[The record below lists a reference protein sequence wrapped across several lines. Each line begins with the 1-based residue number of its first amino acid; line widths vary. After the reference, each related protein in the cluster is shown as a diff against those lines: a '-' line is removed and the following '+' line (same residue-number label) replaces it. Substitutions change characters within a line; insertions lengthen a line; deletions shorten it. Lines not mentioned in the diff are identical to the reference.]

1 MTAGAADAGR
11 PPAPRAARVTL
22 AHRLEAAL
30 VTAASGL
37 FRLLGVD
44 RASSLGGWV
53 GRTLGPRLKALSRRA
68 ERNLKAAYP
77 DKTDAD
83 IAEIIAGVWENLG
96 RTAAEFS
103 HLKAFRPFEEGGRI
117 EVSGAEHIEAVKA
130 SGKPAV
136 FVSGHFANWE
146 IMSIVLH
153 RCGIDYCVVYRA
165 ANNPLVD
172 AQVIRWRT
180 GVMSLNQAP
189 KGKDGAKRILAAMKA
204 GQSLAM
210 LVDQKMND
218 GIAAPFFGRE
228 AMTAPAAAR
237 MALRFGAPV
246 IPLSVERLRGA
257 RFHFR
262 AHPPLTVTPT
272 GDTGADVLTLT
283 SDINRFLERQITAHP
298 SQWLWLHN
306 RWPG

>member
-1 MTAGAADAGR
+1 MADNDFAA
-11 PPAPRAARVTL
+11 PPPPRAARVTL
-22 AHRLEAAL
+22 AHRFEAGL
-30 VTAASGL
+30 VAAASAL
-37 FRLLGVD
+37 FRVLGVE
-44 RASSLGGWV
+44 RASAAGGWIA
-53 GRTLGPRLKALSRRA
+53 RMAGPQLRGLSRRA
-68 ERNLKAAYP
+68 ARNLKAAYP
-77 DKTDAD
+77 EKSDDEIAAIVAD
-83 IAEIIAGVWENLG
+83 VWENLG

-103 HLKAFRPFEEGGRI
+103 HLDAFRPFESGGRV
-117 EVSGAEHIEAVKA
+117 EVEGLAHIEAVRD
-130 SGKPAV
+130 SGAPAV

-218 GIAAPFFGRE
+218 GVAAPFFGRD

-237 MALRFGAPV
+237 MALKFSAPV
-246 IPLSVERLRGA
+246 IPLSVERLRGPTF
-257 RFHFR
+257 RFR
-262 AHPPLTVTPT
+262 AHRPIAFAAT
-272 GDTGADVLTLT
+272 GEASADVLALT
-283 SDINRFLERQITAHP
+283 TRINQFLEREITARP
-298 SQWLWLHN
+298 GQWLWLHN